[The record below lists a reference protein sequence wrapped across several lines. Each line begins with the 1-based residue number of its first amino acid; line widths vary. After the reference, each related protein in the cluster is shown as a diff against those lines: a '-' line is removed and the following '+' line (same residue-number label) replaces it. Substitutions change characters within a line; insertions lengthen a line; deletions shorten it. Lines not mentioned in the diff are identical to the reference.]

1 MEPHACCPC
10 LSVWAEADGSKR
22 ELVCCVLMCSIP
34 VLHPSV
40 LYPTAAKRAQPRQDR
55 SHRTLGPQ
63 HWQRA
68 DAAVKEGESR
78 EMIHM
83 LVLQGTSL

>member
-1 MEPHACCPC
+1 MLC
-10 LSVWAEADGSKR
+10 ADVQHPS
-22 ELVCCVLMCSIP
+22 